1 MSTITVI
8 PTHTRVHAG
17 RVTQARVALSEWTKL
32 RTLRSTRYALLA
44 GVAMTIGFAIIPAVV
59 TASRWSHMSLL
70 DKAGFNPLETSLIGV
85 TIAQLAI
92 GVLGV
97 LVISGEYS
105 TGMIRSTFSA
115 VPKRLPV
122 LWAKGGVF
130 AIVTLVL
137 ALPATLIAFFS
148 AQAILGGHTFNGHDI
163 ALSFSN
169 PGVAR
174 AVIGGALYLTLAGL
188 FGFGLGAILR
198 NTAGGISA
206 FAAILFV
213 LPPLMNVL
221 PSSWNHAISPYLPSN
236 AGSAI
241 MQTGNPAHRLSPW
254 TGLGLFAAY
263 TAIAIAIAAVQLR
276 RRDV

>member
-1 MSTITVI
+1 MSTIAI
-8 PTHTRVHAG
+8 PTHTRAHGG
-17 RVTQARVALSEWTKL
+17 RVTQARVTLSEWTKL

-44 GVAMTIGFAIIPAVV
+44 GVAMTIGFAIIPALVN
-59 TASRWSHMSLL
+59 ASRWSHMSLL
-70 DKAGFNPLETSLIGV
+70 DKAGFNPLQTSLIGV
-85 TIAQLAI
+85 TVAQLAI

-130 AIVTLVL
+130 GVVTLVL
-137 ALPATLIAFFS
+137 TLPATLIAFFA
-148 AQAILGGHTFNGHDI
+148 AQAILRGHTFNGHDI

-174 AVIGGALYLTLAGL
+174 AVIGGALYLTLVGL
-188 FGFGLGAILR
+188 FGLGLGAILR

-206 FAAILFV
+206 LAAILFV

-241 MQTGNPAHRLSPW
+241 MQTGNPAHTLSPW
-254 TGLGLFAAY
+254 TGLVLFAAY
-263 TAIAIAIAAVQLR
+263 TAIAIAIAAVRLR